1 MTSEQWQRVKSIVSE
16 ARTKDPAARGAFLR
30 DACGGDQTL
39 WREAS
44 SLLDSFD
51 RVGDRFEQPLLGTP
65 GAGAALRALIGV
77 EALTDSPADSMIGR
91 RLGPY
96 EIQRELGRGG
106 MGAVYLAS
114 RIDAEFTQ
122 QVALKITKRGMDT
135 DAIVRR
141 FRTERQILAGL
152 NHPHIARL
160 LDGGTTPE
168 GLPYIV
174 MEYVD
179 GQPIT
184 TYCDANRLGLAE
196 RLRLFREVVA
206 AVADAHRHLIVHR
219 DIKPSNVLVS
229 VDGRPKLLDF
239 GLATILSPD
248 PGGSRETESVKG
260 WMTPDFASP
269 EQLQGGRVTT
279 ASDIYSLGVL
289 LYELLCGR
297 RPFSRRSRGAD
308 LVRAVD
314 GQDAEKPSVA
324 VAREE
329 PASGEATA
337 TSTAISTARGTTVA
351 RLQRAL
357 RGDLDNIVLKALN
370 RDPERRYRGAQ
381 ELSEDL
387 LRHFEGRPV
396 SARRDTFLYLATRFV
411 RRHTAASAA
420 MVLLAVTLVAATI
433 ITTAQ
438 AREAERARIQAEHR
452 FTEVRQL
459 ATSFLFDFHDAIAT
473 LPGTT
478 AAREMVVKTAEQYL
492 DSLTQEAADDRA
504 LTMELSTAYLRLADV
519 EGRPSAARTGDTDAA
534 LKNYGRALMLRRE
547 LVTLEPGNAEYQH
560 NLAVALVRMGPIF
573 QVRGDPHSALTHTRE
588 ATQIMDRLVQVVPG
602 PDIRR
607 DAFRAPLYVGDALAD
622 LGDYS
627 QALEMYRKALAIAN
641 TARLD
646 PPEADYKHRLAVIN
660 ERLGTMFMVSGDYA
674 QALAS
679 YREALAD
686 EQAMRAAEPD
696 NAGYRRLMANGYYHV
711 SDALREAKNYDE
723 SMAAGNQALALDR
736 GARAGRSKERRR
748 EGRCR
753 WVHPQPGRDAAGQRR
768 RTRRGPAGRSRGCD
782 QPRAIG
788 SRHGQCRL
796 SKRPRRHAH
805 VVRGMPARGA
815 RPGRCHR
822 APR

>member
-1 MTSEQWQRVKSIVSE
+1 MTSEQWQRVKTIVSE
-16 ARTKDPAARGAFLR
+16 ARAKDPAERAAYVRT
-30 DACGGDQTL
+30 ACGGDQTL

-44 SLLDSFD
+44 SLLDSLD
-51 RVGDRFEQPLLGTP
+51 RVGDRFETPVVGTP

-77 EALTDSPADSMIGR
+77 DALSESPADSMIGR

-160 LDGGTTPE
+160 LDGGTTPD
-168 GLPYIV
+168 GQPYIV

-184 TYCDANRLGLAE
+184 TYCDANRQSVVE
-196 RLRLFREVVA
+196 RIRLFRQVVA
-206 AVADAHRHLIVHR
+206 AVADAHQHLIVHR

-248 PGGSRETESVKG
+248 PAGSGETESIKG

-269 EQLQGGRVTT
+269 EQIQGGRVTT

-297 RPFSRRSRGAD
+297 RPFVRRLRGPD

-314 GQDAEKPSVA
+314 TQNAERPSAALVRDEPDTGPAGVTA
-324 VAREE
+324 V
-329 PASGEATA
+329 TA
-337 TSTAISTARGTTVA
+337 DAISAARSTTAV

-370 RDPERRYRGAQ
+370 RDPARRYRAAQ

-387 LRHFEGRPV
+387 QRHLEGRPV
-396 SARRDTFLYLATRFV
+396 SARRDTFVYLATRFV

-420 MVLLAVTLVAATI
+420 IALLAVTLVAATVV
-433 ITTAQ
+433 TTAQ
-438 AREAERARIQAEHR
+438 ARIAERARIQAERR
-452 FTEVRQL
+452 FSDVRQL
-459 ATSFLFDFHDAIAT
+459 STSFLFDFHDAIAT

-478 AAREMVVKTAEQYL
+478 AAREMVLNTAHQYL
-492 DSLTQEAADDRA
+492 DSLAQDAGNDRA
-504 LTMELSTAYLRLADV
+504 LTLELSTAYLRLADV
-519 EGRPSAARTGDTDAA
+519 EGRPSASRTGDTDAA
-534 LKNYGRALMLRRE
+534 LKNYDRALMLRRQ
-547 LVTLEPGNAEYQH
+547 LVTLDPGNTDYQH

-573 QVRGDPHSALTHTRE
+573 QVKGDPQNAVIRTRE
-588 ATQIMDRLVQVVPG
+588 AMQIMDRLVQRAPG

-607 DAFRAPLYVGDALAD
+607 DAFRAPLYFGDALAD
-622 LGDYS
+622 LGDYT
-627 QALEMYRKALAIAN
+627 QALLMYRKALAAAD

-646 PPEADYKHRLAVIN
+646 PPVADYKHRLAVIN
-660 ERLGTMFMVSGDYA
+660 ERLGAMFMVSGDYP

-696 NAGYRRLMANGYYHV
+696 NAGYSAP
-711 SDALREAKNYDE
+711 D
-723 SMAAGNQALALDR
+723 
-736 GARAGRSKERRR
+736 
-748 EGRCR
+748 
-753 WVHPQPGRDAAGQRR
+753 GQRLL
-768 RTRRGPAGRSRGCD
+768 PP
-782 QPRAIG
+782 Q
-788 SRHGQCRL
+788 
-796 SKRPRRHAH
+796 
-805 VVRGMPARGA
+805 
-815 RPGRCHR
+815 
-822 APR
+822 